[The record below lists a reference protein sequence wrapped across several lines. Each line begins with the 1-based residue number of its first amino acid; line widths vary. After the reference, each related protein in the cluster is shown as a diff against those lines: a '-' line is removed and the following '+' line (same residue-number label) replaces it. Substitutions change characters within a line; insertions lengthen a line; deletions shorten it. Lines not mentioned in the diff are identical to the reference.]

1 MFNNGDTSIKEM
13 GSTQDGRAGDMMD
26 SMYAYLMRG
35 CPKSKSAEMLTPL
48 KDAGTYSVEVTEPTG
63 ITLSKSSITLAA
75 GEQERLQPTVTP
87 TDQVV
92 SDSNIT
98 YTSSNP
104 AVAK

>member
-48 KDAGTYSVEVTEPTG
+48 KDAGTYSVRGNRADRNHTFQEQYHTG
-63 ITLSKSSITLAA
+63 SRRA
-75 GEQERLQPTVTP
+75 GTFTA
-87 TDQVV
+87 
-92 SDSNIT
+92 DSNT
-98 YTSSNP
+98 NRSGGFRQ
-104 AVAK
+104 